1 MGVRWTIA
9 FKTLS
14 NHDGLVK
21 VYDSTYSGT
30 AIALTPAVNPFSVSC
45 KQSELITPVVSDSG
59 YLRIIDEGI
68 AAAYID
74 ELHPQGSMDR
84 PVEYYEDNTLV
95 WRGYIS
101 PETFSAAWEPAPRE
115 VELPLVGVLGI
126 LDSINITDTGTG
138 LQTIAS
144 FLDEILTATGFAF
157 DSIIMPRQMVS
168 VNSFD
173 DIPELRLSLSRYNF
187 LSLNDSEYL
196 DDPDWTE
203 FVGVSW
209 MKVLEDICQYFG
221 WTASAQASTL
231 ILSSPRTDVVDFM
244 EIERTD
250 LAAVE
255 SNFSNDIPYTELERG
270 TVTQLDWDGVNHR
283 RSISN
288 GKRRITVRSG
298 SPTPEGVFPEI
309 LFNGDVEYE
318 GEYEYSGSVHPTGI
332 SHAWDVKGRNKVLNI
347 GREHVTLHKYQV
359 TDIGTASESY
369 HEIDWD
375 YPESVD
381 DMVGPGAYIVKSFS
395 DGWRKE
401 DGTVVDGSDNATVK
415 ETFVNALR
423 LTGNKG
429 LVQDGSTEYSTDRH
443 FTEIVPLASIR
454 SRAKC
459 CFPKGGCLCITAQ
472 VQNSFFSSLT
482 NVMGWIIDSSGM
494 SMWGKF
500 MNYLK
505 CSLRIGTSYYNG
517 STWVAGGGTPPIFD
531 VSCLVNGKYSTSEMA
546 KNGIG
551 NIADR
556 LDIQIPSTGAVGFLA
571 PLDWTLEGEVELTFY
586 NWAYTL
592 PSNGASTGRC
602 FVSLFLSNLN
612 FVYYKGSDSETK
624 DLHLSRLTGK
634 NYQNNLDIALNL
646 SSSNDNRIS
655 QSLLWFGVMP
665 MAVGSEDVAIT
676 YPDSV
681 TLLQPEQWLMETLL
695 MLYTNPSEELVLEV
709 GYDSALK
716 VCDIVHIDGKDYVI
730 TGRETNFAA
739 EHVKLYLTSYE

>member
-1 MGVRWTIA
+1 MAVRWTIT
-9 FKTLS
+9 FKTLT
-14 NHDGLVK
+14 NRTGLVK
-21 VYDSTYSGT
+21 VYDSSYSGDP
-30 AIALTPAVNPFSVSC
+30 IALTPAANPFSVSC
-45 KQSELITPVVSDSG
+45 RQSELITPVVSDSG
-59 YLRIIDEGI
+59 YLRIIDEGD
-68 AAAYID
+68 AASYVD

-84 PVEYYEDNTLV
+84 PVEFYLDNVLT

-101 PETFSAAWEPAPRE
+101 PETFSGAWEPAPRE
-115 VELPLVGVLGI
+115 VELPLVGALDI
-126 LDSINITDTGTG
+126 LDSINVTNNGTG
-138 LQTIAS
+138 LQSIAT
-144 FLDEILTATGFAF
+144 FLVEIMNATGFTF
-157 DSIIMPRQMVS
+157 DSVIIPRQMVS
-168 VNSFD
+168 VNGYD
-173 DIPELRLSLSRYNF
+173 DIPEVRLSLSRYNF

-209 MKVLEDICQYFG
+209 KKVLEDVCQYFG
-221 WTASAQASTL
+221 WTASAQASVLVLT
-231 ILSSPRTDVVDFM
+231 SPRTDVTEYMQVT
-244 EIERTD
+244 RAD

-255 SNFSNDIPYTELERG
+255 GNFSDDIPYTELERG

-298 SPTPEGVFPEI
+298 SPAPEGVFPEI

-318 GEYEYSGSVHPTGI
+318 GEYEYSGSVHSTGV

-347 GREHVTLHKYQV
+347 SREHVTLHKYQV

-375 YPESVD
+375 YPEAVD

-401 DGTVVDGSDNATVK
+401 DGTVVDGSDSTTVK
-415 ETFVNALR
+415 EMFVNALR

-429 LVQDGSTEYSTDRH
+429 LVPDGSSEYSTDKH
-443 FTEIVPLASIR
+443 FTETVPLASIR

-459 CFPKGGCLCITAQ
+459 CFPAGGCLCITAQ

-482 NVMGWIIDSSGM
+482 NVMGWIIDPSGM

-517 STWVAGGGTPPIFD
+517 QTWVAGGGTPPVFD
-531 VSCLVNGKYSTSEMA
+531 VSCLVNGKYSTSEMS

-624 DLHLSRLTGK
+624 DLCLSRLAGK
-634 NYQNNLDIALNL
+634 NYQDNLDISLNL

-655 QSLLWFGVMP
+655 QSLLWFGIMP
-665 MAVGSEDVAIT
+665 KAIGGPDVT
-676 YPDSV
+676 LVYPDSQ
-681 TLLQPEQWLMETLL
+681 TLAQPEQWLISTLL

-709 GYDSALK
+709 GYDSTLK
-716 VCDIVHIDGKDYVI
+716 VYDIVYIGGKQYVI
-730 TGRETNFAA
+730 TGRETSFAD
-739 EHVKLYLTSYE
+739 EHIRLYITSYE